1 MSILSGFEISK
12 PEGGFT
18 EFSEIVNFDFN
29 IHKMKPNQKIV
40 YSYINERWFILSE
53 PPGAGKST
61 SIKFVVSEL
70 LRKNPKLKVII
81 AVPQTLISKSFGS
94 IILEYPNGDKVEWDI
109 SNNLCE
115 RIGNLD
121 KIGELNN
128 FINQEKI
135 GNNSADRIALVT
147 HITLSKLNTEGENFN
162 DVMFI
167 IDEGHHVLY
176 PENSGTESANKIGAL
191 VHHIMKKKKSN
202 AKIWFA
208 TATFYRGDKSNIIP
222 PEEMEKFTTYHLP
235 LDEYWS
241 KYIKHIQSFSYD
253 FVMYKN
259 RDVFSEIKEIFKQ
272 KGKRKTIIFCP
283 YIGYLVN
290 DMNKLQFRDKII
302 EAIKEV
308 WEDCKFLDLIEIE
321 DRYDKKQIVINDSED
336 FDVVLSVK
344 LFDEGTD
351 WVQVESIIDLCP
363 SNSLRI
369 QVQRFGRLL
378 RDIVGKTHIDYN
390 VFLPYESKFKD
401 DEERRLHMS
410 RSFNAFT
417 ASCLL
422 HEAIEPVI
430 KPVVKTKLQPLT
442 ELGINDSKKQNLI
455 TKVIKDLMF
464 MKNLVNNPSISE
476 SEECIINSIKDFGIK
491 NNIDK
496 VVEYVVKTLRRS
508 SIPKSTKWES
518 QTIDISWMIEKG
530 FDKVWDNSLYD
541 SLLSFSTGVCGIN
554 TFKEFR
560 NTFNSRKTKKEVI
573 KILKDIEKDNN
584 GMIPS
589 PTKLRSM
596 GLVCLQSWIYR
607 DKDLL
612 NRFTQEVERNFDEK
626 RVLDN
631 IKKVAEKNGGTIPN
645 VHQLQ
650 IMEEWSILHHLYKN
664 PELFK
669 KNNLILDKNQVSLKQ
684 TKLDLHKL
692 ISKNNGK
699 IPCFSILRNG
709 NMHILNY
716 MKNHPEEF
724 EEFKKYERESK
735 YNDFE
740 KSKSQFLKIVREND
754 GFKPF
759 DSWFEKNNLQY
770 LIAFYYRYK
779 NEDFLKD
786 IKLLPQMYF
795 KQKKHME
802 TAKFLTEKFGGIPC
816 EKWCIENNYI
826 NNRRYIQKH
835 KKMFKNICFLTQKDT
850 YKIAKQ

>member
-1 MSILSGFEISK
+1 MSFLSGFNISK
-12 PEGGFT
+12 PKDSFIEM
-18 EFSEIVNFDFN
+18 ENIVNFDFG
-29 IHKMKPNQKIV
+29 IHKMKPNQKLV
-40 YSYINERWFILSE
+40 YNYINERFFILSE

-61 SIKFVVSEL
+61 SIKFVVNEL

-94 IILEYPNGDKVEWDI
+94 IMLEYPNGDKVEWDI
-109 SNNLCE
+109 SNNLCDK
-115 RIGNLD
+115 IGILD

-128 FINQEKI
+128 FINKDEF
-135 GNNSADRIALVT
+135 GNNPADRITMVT

-176 PENSGTESANKIGAL
+176 PENGGTESANKIGAL
-191 VHHIMKKKKSN
+191 VHYMMNQKKSN
-202 AKIWFA
+202 VKIWFA

-235 LDEYWS
+235 LDEYWR

-290 DMNKLQFRDKII
+290 DINKLQFRDKVI

-351 WVQVESIIDLCP
+351 WIQAESIIDLCP

-422 HEAIEPVI
+422 HEAIEPVM
-430 KPVVKTKLQPLT
+430 KPVVKNNVKSKIN
-442 ELGINDSKKQNLI
+442 LGINDSKKQELI
-455 TKVIKDLMF
+455 GKVIKDLMF
-464 MKNLVNNPSISE
+464 LKNIVNIPSLSE
-476 SEECIINSIKDFGIK
+476 SKECIINSIKEFGIK
-491 NNIDK
+491 NNIEEG
-496 VVEYVVKTLRRS
+496 VEFVVKTLRRS
-508 SIPKSTKWES
+508 SIPKTTEWES

-530 FDKVWDNSLYD
+530 FDKIWDNSLYD
-541 SLLSFSTGVCGIN
+541 SILSFSTGVCGVG
-554 TFKEFR
+554 TFNEFR
-560 NTFNSRKTKKEVI
+560 SVYDGRKTKLEWQKFAEEIFTKTGEFKPYSKYMIKKYPGFSVCVTRFPEYFEHLIPMKPDEKWRTFVDKLADDNSGILPSCGYIKRKHPTLSTYMYAHPDVFKGVWQYYGTGVYRVI
-573 KILKDIEKDNN
+573 KVLGTNIEHDAPQLEKHFTIINNLLKENNILPNNQALNKIDYGLSDMLLDHPEFFHGIKQFYGRGYDIVIQTINTNKKEKGYKYHPNFIKVKKLAEENN
-584 GMIPS
+584 GIIPS
-589 PTKLRSM
+589 HKYLKSIGEENLGKEIWRRSDIFSGM
-596 GLVCLQSWIYR
+596 
-607 DKDLL
+607 K
-612 NRFTQEVERNFDEK
+612 
-626 RVLDN
+626 
-631 IKKVAEKNGGTIPN
+631 
-645 VHQLQ
+645 
-650 IMEEWSILHHLYKN
+650 M
-664 PELFK
+664 
-669 KNNLILDKNQVSLKQ
+669 
-684 TKLDLHKL
+684 HKY
-692 ISKNNGK
+692 S
-699 IPCFSILRNG
+699 
-709 NMHILNY
+709 
-716 MKNHPEEF
+716 
-724 EEFKKYERESK
+724 
-735 YNDFE
+735 
-740 KSKSQFLKIVREND
+740 KIVTI
-754 GFKPF
+754 G
-759 DSWFEKNNLQY
+759 
-770 LIAFYYRYK
+770 
-779 NEDFLKD
+779 
-786 IKLLPQMYF
+786 
-795 KQKKHME
+795 KK
-802 TAKFLTEKFGGIPC
+802 
-816 EKWCIENNYI
+816 
-826 NNRRYIQKH
+826 
-835 KKMFKNICFLTQKDT
+835 
-850 YKIAKQ
+850 

>member
-1 MSILSGFEISK
+1 MSILSGFEVSK
-12 PEGGFT
+12 PEGSFT
-18 EFSEIVNFDFN
+18 EFDEIVNLDFG
-29 IHKMKPNQKIV
+29 IHKMKPNQKLV

-94 IILEYPNGDKVEWDI
+94 IILEYPNGNKVEWDI

-128 FINQEKI
+128 FINQDEF
-135 GNNSADRIALVT
+135 GNNPADRIAIVT

-176 PENSGTESANKIGAL
+176 PENGGTESANKIGVL
-191 VHHIMKKKKSN
+191 VHYIMNQKKSN
-202 AKIWFA
+202 VKIWFA

-302 EAIKEV
+302 EVIKEV

-321 DRYDKKQIVINDSED
+321 NRYDKKQIVINDSED

-351 WVQVESIIDLCP
+351 WVQAESIIDLCP

-378 RDIVGKTHIDYN
+378 RDIYGKTHIDYN

-410 RSFNAFT
+410 RSFNVFT

-422 HEAIEPVI
+422 DEAIEPVM
-430 KPVVKTKLQPLT
+430 KPGVKNNVKSKLQPLT
-442 ELGINDSKKQNLI
+442 DLGINDSQKQDLI
-455 TKVIKDLMF
+455 EKVIKDLMF
-464 MKNLVNNPSISE
+464 LKNLVNTPSISE
-476 SEECIINSIKDFGIK
+476 SKECIINSIKDFGIK
-491 NNIDK
+491 NNIEE
-496 VVEYVVKTLRRS
+496 VVEFVVKTLRRS
-508 SIPKSTKWES
+508 SIHKLTEWES

-530 FDKVWDNSLYD
+530 FDKVWDDSLYD
-541 SLLSFSTGVCGIN
+541 SLLSFSTGICGVD
-554 TFKEFR
+554 TFMEFR
-560 NTFNSRKTKKEVI
+560 NIYSQRKTLRRWV
-573 KILKDIEKDNN
+573 KIAENLAKDNHN
-584 GMIPS
+584 
-589 PTKLRSM
+589 
-596 GLVCLQSWIYR
+596 
-607 DKDLL
+607 
-612 NRFTQEVERNFDEK
+612 
-626 RVLDN
+626 
-631 IKKVAEKNGGTIPN
+631 
-645 VHQLQ
+645 
-650 IMEEWSILHHLYKN
+650 
-664 PELFK
+664 
-669 KNNLILDKNQVSLKQ
+669 
-684 TKLDLHKL
+684 
-692 ISKNNGK
+692 K
-699 IPCFSILRNG
+699 IPCKGKLLKMNLGGLVWMLQTKPEFFSHLVIENKNMSLKEARVYAKKMASLNGGQLNLSILRKNG
-709 NMHILNY
+709 DWGLLH
-716 MKNHPEEF
+716 
-724 EEFKKYERESK
+724 
-735 YNDFE
+735 
-740 KSKSQFLKIVREND
+740 QLKINSEY
-754 GFKPF
+754 F
-759 DSWFEKNNLQY
+759 
-770 LIAFYYRYK
+770 
-779 NEDFLKD
+779 KD
-786 IKLLPQMYF
+786 ITIETNLRNKFAIQKHLKTCIEFVKLY
-795 KQKKHME
+795 K
-802 TAKFLTEKFGGIPC
+802 GIPC
-816 EKWCIENNYI
+816 ITWLVNNNYDSFYTYI
-826 NNRRYIQKH
+826 KKYPEHFQHFKILSQIETSKSLDVEVFNSVILKKHLKTCTEFVKLYKGIPCTTWLRRNHKPGLMPYILKH
-835 KKMFKNICFLTQKDT
+835 KEAFKNF
-850 YKIAKQ
+850 KILSAKETKNAIS